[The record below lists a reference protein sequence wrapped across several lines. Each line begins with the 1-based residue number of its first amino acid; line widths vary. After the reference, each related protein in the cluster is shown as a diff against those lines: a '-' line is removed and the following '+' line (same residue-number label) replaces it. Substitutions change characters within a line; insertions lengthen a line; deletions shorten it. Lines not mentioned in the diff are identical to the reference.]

1 MYFEVVP
8 VFRTRLPT
16 NIYIYIY
23 SPLNE
28 TINISKN
35 TQTDEVKLKN
45 SQAYIRK

>member
-16 NIYIYIY
+16 NIYIY

-28 TINISKN
+28 IINISKN